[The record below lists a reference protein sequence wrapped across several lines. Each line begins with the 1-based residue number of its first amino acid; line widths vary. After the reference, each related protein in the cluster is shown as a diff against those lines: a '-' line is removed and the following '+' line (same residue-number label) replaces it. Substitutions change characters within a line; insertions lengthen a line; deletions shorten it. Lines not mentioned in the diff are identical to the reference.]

1 MDAETTLS
9 LHAAR
14 TFADKYAKIKSES
27 QWAQSFWRDFFID
40 VVGVRDLLIAG
51 VEFEHPVRMASTGK
65 IGFIDTLWSGVVL
78 VEHKSAGESLE
89 KAETQAR
96 EYLASLD
103 SVKRP
108 RFFIVSDFRR
118 IRIVDTIDANKHEFL
133 LKDLPENL
141 HRLDGVV
148 KGHVNRATGV
158 EVDAD
163 TKAAQLMGKLFI
175 EFENA
180 GYEGHEVSIFLMRC
194 LFLCF
199 GDDTNLWRRG
209 DIGLFEALVDASATD
224 GHDLGGTLQELFQVL
239 NTPREKRP
247 KTTSKILDSFPYVNG
262 GLFSESLRV
271 FSFTPDM
278 RQALVDAGK
287 YSWKHVN
294 PAIFGAMFQT
304 IKDKEAR
311 KELGEHFTSV
321 ANILKV
327 IGPLFLADFNEK
339 LQKNWD
345 SPAGLR
351 RFHDELGLYTFCDFA
366 LGCGN
371 FLLLSYKQLREIEL
385 KLLARLQYL
394 EGRQLYVGLEGT
406 WGLKIHLSNFYGVE
420 IEEWSS
426 QIARVAMFIAEHQSN
441 LAMEEILGTSPSL
454 LPLNESANIVHGNAL
469 EIEWDSVCPMNE
481 YTMIMGNPPFNGARI
496 QSDSQK
502 KDTERVWDGIKGA
515 GNVDYVANWFL
526 VAARHLAKS
535 GGRAGL
541 VATNSITQGE
551 IPPLLW
557 PPLYDLGIQ
566 IDFAHRS
573 FAWDN
578 DAPGQAGVHCVII
591 GFSVDGPSGK
601 KPLWTYATPKGQPKL
616 SLAKNINPYLLD
628 APNVLI
634 TSRSTPLDGHTQ
646 PLTYGSQPND
656 NGWLSDINEDEAKEI
671 RKNDPIAAKY
681 LKRIVGAQEILHGEI
696 RYCLW
701 LVDAKSSEIKASP
714 ELRKR
719 VREVRN
725 IRLASKRPVTNELAK
740 TPYLFG
746 FISHPKT
753 SYLAVP
759 LHSSEEREYVP
770 IARLTANT
778 IATNAVSII
787 ADGSLT
793 SFGLIQSKPFNLWNK
808 AVSGRLESRVRISSG
823 ITYNNFPFPS
833 LTNEQK
839 NAIENAAQ
847 AVLDARDSHSP
858 DTLADLYDK
867 EAMPA
872 NLRKAHKKLDDEVLK
887 AMGLKPTSSYEKI
900 LEALFDL
907 YSEANATLFTDEE
920 ITPKKKRK

>member
-1 MDAETTLS
+1 M
-9 LHAAR
+9 
-14 TFADKYAKIKSES
+14 
-27 QWAQSFWRDFFID
+27 D

-262 GLFSESLRV
+262 GLFSEPLRV

-469 EIEWDSVCPMNE
+469 EIEWDSVCPMN
-481 YTMIMGNPPFNGARI
+481 
-496 QSDSQK
+496 
-502 KDTERVWDGIKGA
+502 V
-515 GNVDYVANWFL
+515 
-526 VAARHLAKS
+526 
-535 GGRAGL
+535 
-541 VATNSITQGE
+541 
-551 IPPLLW
+551 
-557 PPLYDLGIQ
+557 
-566 IDFAHRS
+566 
-573 FAWDN
+573 
-578 DAPGQAGVHCVII
+578 
-591 GFSVDGPSGK
+591 
-601 KPLWTYATPKGQPKL
+601 
-616 SLAKNINPYLLD
+616 
-628 APNVLI
+628 
-634 TSRSTPLDGHTQ
+634 
-646 PLTYGSQPND
+646 
-656 NGWLSDINEDEAKEI
+656 
-671 RKNDPIAAKY
+671 
-681 LKRIVGAQEILHGEI
+681 
-696 RYCLW
+696 
-701 LVDAKSSEIKASP
+701 
-714 ELRKR
+714 
-719 VREVRN
+719 
-725 IRLASKRPVTNELAK
+725 
-740 TPYLFG
+740 
-746 FISHPKT
+746 
-753 SYLAVP
+753 
-759 LHSSEEREYVP
+759 
-770 IARLTANT
+770 
-778 IATNAVSII
+778 
-787 ADGSLT
+787 
-793 SFGLIQSKPFNLWNK
+793 
-808 AVSGRLESRVRISSG
+808 
-823 ITYNNFPFPS
+823 
-833 LTNEQK
+833 
-839 NAIENAAQ
+839 
-847 AVLDARDSHSP
+847 
-858 DTLADLYDK
+858 
-867 EAMPA
+867 
-872 NLRKAHKKLDDEVLK
+872 
-887 AMGLKPTSSYEKI
+887 
-900 LEALFDL
+900 
-907 YSEANATLFTDEE
+907 
-920 ITPKKKRK
+920 